1 MMVTLCCSGDGSPEE
16 EEEEDLGGLGPL
28 GLEKGRGWEVIVEVS
43 AMASAMTP

>member
-1 MMVTLCCSGDGSPEE
+1 MVTLCCSGDGWPEEE

-28 GLEKGRGWEVIVEVS
+28 GLEKGRGRGAIVRVS

>member
-1 MMVTLCCSGDGSPEE
+1 MMVTLCCSGDGWPEE

-28 GLEKGRGWEVIVEVS
+28 GLEKGRGRGLIVRVS

>member
-1 MMVTLCCSGDGSPEE
+1 MMVTLCCSGDGSPE

-28 GLEKGRGWEVIVEVS
+28 GLEKGRGREVIVEVS